1 MPAIVTSGDIN
12 SYNSMVIGWGS
23 IGVGFAKPIFTV
35 YVKPERYIYQFMDKS
50 DIFTVSYID
59 KKLFGK
65 FGVYG
70 SKSGKD
76 MNKEEV
82 SGTHIKFL
90 DDGGITFEE
99 APSEKQSIV
108 IFCPVAVL
116 ARSLGGGLVHIV
128 ANLKVRGGNNIRHM
142 NIMETD
148 DRIRIL
154 LFHFYVV
161 FSTKLN
167 VV

>member
-1 MPAIVTSGDIN
+1 MVLLTKDLTIPAMPSILTAGDKN
-12 SYNSMVIGWGS
+12 SYNSMTIGWGS
-23 IGVGFAKPIFTV
+23 IVVGYARPIFTV
-35 YVKPERYIYQFMDKS
+35 YIKPERYTYQFMDKS

-99 APSEKQSIV
+99 AVEVFVCKTIVRYNPTEKDVHQE
-108 IFCPVAVL
+108 VL
-116 ARSLGGGLVHIV
+116 DRYND
-128 ANLKVRGGNNIRHM
+128 NLKV
-142 NIMETD
+142 
-148 DRIRIL
+148 
-154 LFHFYVV
+154 Y
-161 FSTKLN
+161 FSTNPHGVYIGEIIGHYKRE
-167 VV
+167 